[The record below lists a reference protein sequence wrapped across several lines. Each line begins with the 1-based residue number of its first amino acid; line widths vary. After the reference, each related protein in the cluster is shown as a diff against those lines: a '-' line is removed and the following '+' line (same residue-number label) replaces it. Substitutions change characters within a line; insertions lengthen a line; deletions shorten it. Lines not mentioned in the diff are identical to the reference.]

1 MPSETEDVTRPGA
14 QSDDEIRELVKRL
27 SRHHRSGGRVIERA
41 AIMAEAGDSNAVLR
55 WITAHGGEPE
65 ALGAVAPSRGLHGD
79 RGAQDR
85 GGADLRTALRFVL
98 PPGAV

>member
-1 MPSETEDVTRPGA
+1 MPTEPDETTEPAG
-14 QSDDEIRELVKRL
+14 QSDDEIRLLVKRL

-41 AIMAEAGDSNAVLR
+41 AIMAEAGDSNAVLT

-65 ALGAVAPSRGLHGD
+65 ALGAVAPTKGLHGD
-79 RGAQDR
+79 RGRQDR
-85 GGADLRTALRFVL
+85 GGDDMRTALRFVL